1 MNVFRISFH
10 TKQGGYFMTLKNFKG
25 AVAVITGGESG
36 IGLATAQVI
45 SLEGAHVV
53 LADLNEQGLQQAAE
67 QLKQSGATGHIITQ
81 RTDVT
86 SEEQVQALMQ
96 TALDT
101 CGGRIDLVVTS
112 AGIGRGGL
120 IDMFS
125 AREMQTVLN
134 INVMGTYHCVRAALP
149 TMRQQQSGHFV
160 FLSSA
165 AGKLGVPLL
174 TAYCTSKWAI
184 RGFSSALRAELYG
197 TGIDVTTVY
206 PSWVDTPMTRQE
218 GMELLN
224 IEAKLA
230 VEQVAEAIVEAVLQ
244 GRHDLTMAP
253 DEGTA
258 TLLQITQNDPD
269 KAERLVGQ
277 TFHERLQQL
286 SGGTTQ
292 T

>member
-1 MNVFRISFH
+1 
-10 TKQGGYFMTLKNFKG
+10 MTLKNFKG
-25 AVAVITGGESG
+25 AVAIITGGASG
-36 IGLATAQVI
+36 IGLATAQVL

-53 LADLNEQGLQQAAE
+53 LADLNEQGLQKAAE

-86 SEEQVQALMQ
+86 NEEQVQALMQ
-96 TALDT
+96 TTLDT

-112 AGIGRGGL
+112 AGIGHGGL

-125 AREMQTVLN
+125 AQEMQTVLN

-149 TMRQQQSGHFV
+149 TMRRQQSGHFV

-174 TAYCTSKWAI
+174 TAYCASKWAI

-206 PSWVDTPMTRQE
+206 PSWVDTPMTHQK

-224 IEAKLA
+224 IEARLA

-258 TLLQITQNDPD
+258 TLLQITQSDPD

-277 TFHERLQQL
+277 AFHERLQQL
-286 SGGTTQ
+286 SRGTA
-292 T
+292 

>member
-1 MNVFRISFH
+1 MA
-10 TKQGGYFMTLKNFKG
+10 LKNFKG
-25 AVAVITGGESG
+25 AVAIITGGASG
-36 IGLATAQVI
+36 IGLATAQAL
-45 SLEGAHVV
+45 SSEGAHVV

-67 QLKQSGATGHIITQ
+67 QIKKSGATGQVITK

-96 TALDT
+96 MALDT
-101 CGGRIDLVVTS
+101 YGGHIDLVVTS

-125 AREMQTVLN
+125 GQEMQTLMN
-134 INVMGTYHCVRAALP
+134 INFMGTYHCVRAALP

-174 TAYCTSKWAI
+174 TAYCASKWAV

-224 IEAKLA
+224 IEAKLV
-230 VEQVAEAIVEAVLQ
+230 VEQVAEEILQAVQQ
-244 GRHDLTMAP
+244 GDHDLTMAP

-258 TLLQITQNDPD
+258 TLLQIMQNDQN
-269 KAERLVGQ
+269 KAEQLVGQ
-277 TFHERLQQL
+277 SFQQRLQQF
-286 SGGTTQ
+286 SGGTA
-292 T
+292 